1 MSKKISECDNNWTN
15 TPTMF
20 IADKLYVDDFI
31 PMVNKCSTV
40 DEFNT
45 GAKEIIMNRIGS
57 YKSYI
62 DDTCL
67 DPNNDLKLLAI
78 SALDNVDVE
87 KILQVVTSC
96 FQQEIL
102 LYQLESKV
110 RNIVKELKYC
120 RYNKIVDL
128 IRY

>member
-1 MSKKISECDNNWTN
+1 MSKKISECDSNWTN
-15 TPTMF
+15 APTMF

-31 PMVNKCSTV
+31 PMVNTCSTV

-45 GAKEIIMNRIGS
+45 GANEIIMNKIGS
-57 YKSYI
+57 YRSYI

-67 DPNNDLKLLAI
+67 NQNNDLKLLAI

-87 KILQVVTSC
+87 KILQVVTLC

>member
-87 KILQVVTSC
+87 KILQAVTSC

>member
-15 TPTMF
+15 IPTMF
-20 IADKLYVDDFI
+20 IADKLHIDDFI
-31 PMVNKCSTV
+31 SMVNTCSTV

-45 GAKEIIMNRIGS
+45 GAKEIIMNKIES

>member
-15 TPTMF
+15 AQTMF

-31 PMVNKCSTV
+31 PMVNTCSTV
-40 DEFNT
+40 NEFNT
-45 GAKEIIMNRIGS
+45 GANEIIMNKIGS
-57 YKSYI
+57 CKSYI
-62 DDTCL
+62 DDICL

-120 RYNKIVDL
+120 RYNNIVDL

>member
-31 PMVNKCSTV
+31 PMVNTCSTV
-40 DEFNT
+40 DEFNI
-45 GAKEIIMNRIGS
+45 GAKEIIMNKIGS
-57 YKSYI
+57 CKSCI
-62 DDTCL
+62 DDICL

-87 KILQVVTSC
+87 KILQAVTSC

>member
-1 MSKKISECDNNWTN
+1 MSKKISECDSNWTN

-31 PMVNKCSTV
+31 PMVNTCSTV

-45 GAKEIIMNRIGS
+45 GANEIIMNKIES

-62 DDTCL
+62 DDICL

-87 KILQVVTSC
+87 KILQAVTSC

-110 RNIVKELKYC
+110 RNIVKELKCC
-120 RYNKIVDL
+120 RYNNIVDL

>member
-1 MSKKISECDNNWTN
+1 MSKKISDCDNNWTN
-15 TPTMF
+15 AQTMF

-31 PMVNKCSTV
+31 PMVNTCSTV

-45 GAKEIIMNRIGS
+45 GANEIIMNKIES
-57 YKSYI
+57 CKSYI
-62 DDTCL
+62 DDICL

-120 RYNKIVDL
+120 RYNNIVDL

>member
-15 TPTMF
+15 APTMF

-31 PMVNKCSTV
+31 PIVNTCSTV

-45 GAKEIIMNRIGS
+45 GAKEIIMNKIGS

-62 DDTCL
+62 DDICL
-67 DPNNDLKLLAI
+67 DQNNDLKLLAI

-87 KILQVVTSC
+87 KILQAVTSC

>member
-31 PMVNKCSTV
+31 PMVDKCSTI

-45 GAKEIIMNRIGS
+45 GAKEIIMNKIES

-62 DDTCL
+62 DNTYL
-67 DPNNDLKLLAI
+67 DSNNDMKLLA
-78 SALDNVDVE
+78 STALDNVDVE

-102 LYQLESKV
+102 LYQLENKV

>member
-15 TPTMF
+15 APTMF

-31 PMVNKCSTV
+31 PMVNTCSTV

-45 GAKEIIMNRIGS
+45 GANEIIMNKIGS
-57 YKSYI
+57 CKSYI
-62 DDTCL
+62 DDICL
-67 DPNNDLKLLAI
+67 DANNDFKLLAI

-110 RNIVKELKYC
+110 SNIVKELKYC

>member
-15 TPTMF
+15 IPTMF

-31 PMVNKCSTV
+31 PMVNTCSTV
-40 DEFNT
+40 DELNT
-45 GAKEIIMNRIGS
+45 GSKEIIMNKIES
-57 YKSYI
+57 YKSYV
-62 DDTCL
+62 DDICL

>member
-1 MSKKISECDNNWTN
+1 MSKKISDCDNNWTN
-15 TPTMF
+15 SPTMF

-31 PMVNKCSTV
+31 PMVNTCSTV

-45 GAKEIIMNRIGS
+45 GANEIIMNKIES
-57 YKSYI
+57 CKSYI
-62 DDTCL
+62 DDICL

-120 RYNKIVDL
+120 RYNKIVEL

>member
-31 PMVNKCSTV
+31 PMVNTCSTV

-45 GAKEIIMNRIGS
+45 GAKEIIMNKIGS
-57 YKSYI
+57 CKSHI
-62 DDTCL
+62 DDIYL

-120 RYNKIVDL
+120 RYNKILD
-128 IRY
+128 

>member
-15 TPTMF
+15 IPTMF

-31 PMVNKCSTV
+31 PMVNTCSTI

-45 GAKEIIMNRIGS
+45 GANEIIMNKIES

-62 DDTCL
+62 DDICL
-67 DPNNDLKLLAI
+67 DQNNDLKLLAI

>member
-1 MSKKISECDNNWTN
+1 MSKKISECDSNWTN

-31 PMVNKCSTV
+31 PMVNTCSTV

-45 GAKEIIMNRIGS
+45 GANEIIMNKIES
-57 YKSYI
+57 CKSYI
-62 DDTCL
+62 DDICL

>member
-31 PMVNKCSTV
+31 PMVNTCSTV

-45 GAKEIIMNRIGS
+45 GAKEIIMNKIGS

-102 LYQLESKV
+102 LYQLESRV

>member
-1 MSKKISECDNNWTN
+1 MSKKISECDSNWTN

-31 PMVNKCSTV
+31 PMVNTCSTV

-45 GAKEIIMNRIGS
+45 GANEIIMNKIES
-57 YKSYI
+57 CKSYI

>member
-1 MSKKISECDNNWTN
+1 M
-15 TPTMF
+15 
-20 IADKLYVDDFI
+20 
-31 PMVNKCSTV
+31 NK
-40 DEFNT
+40 
-45 GAKEIIMNRIGS
+45 IGS

-62 DDTCL
+62 DDICL

>member
-20 IADKLYVDDFI
+20 VADKLYVDDFI
-31 PMVNKCSTV
+31 QMVDTCSTV

-45 GAKEIIMNRIGS
+45 RAKEIIMNKIGS
-57 YKSYI
+57 CKSYI
-62 DDTCL
+62 DDKCL

-102 LYQLESKV
+102 LYQLESRV

>member
-1 MSKKISECDNNWTN
+1 MSKKIFECDNNWTN

-31 PMVNKCSTV
+31 PMVNTCSTV

-45 GAKEIIMNRIGS
+45 GAKEIIMNKIGS

-102 LYQLESKV
+102 LYQLESRV
-110 RNIVKELKYC
+110 SNIVKELKCC

>member
-15 TPTMF
+15 NPTMF

-31 PMVNKCSTV
+31 PMVNTCSTV

-45 GAKEIIMNRIGS
+45 GANEIIMNKIES
-57 YKSYI
+57 CKSYI
-62 DDTCL
+62 DDICL

-128 IRY
+128 IKY

>member
-1 MSKKISECDNNWTN
+1 MSKKISECDSNWTN

-31 PMVNKCSTV
+31 PMVNTCSTV

-45 GAKEIIMNRIGS
+45 GAKEIIMNKIGS

-102 LYQLESKV
+102 LYQLESRV

>member
-31 PMVNKCSTV
+31 LMVNKCSTV

-45 GAKEIIMNRIGS
+45 GAKEIIMNKIGS
-57 YKSYI
+57 CKSYI
-62 DDTCL
+62 DDICL
-67 DPNNDLKLLAI
+67 DQNNDLKLLAI
-78 SALDNVDVE
+78 TALNNVDVE

-102 LYQLESKV
+102 LYQLENKV

>member
-1 MSKKISECDNNWTN
+1 MSKKISECDSNWTN
-15 TPTMF
+15 APTMF

-31 PMVNKCSTV
+31 PMVNTCSTV

-45 GAKEIIMNRIGS
+45 GAKEIIMNKIGS

-62 DDTCL
+62 DDICL
-67 DPNNDLKLLAI
+67 NQNNDLKLLAI

>member
-20 IADKLYVDDFI
+20 VADKLYVDDFI
-31 PMVNKCSTV
+31 TMVNACSTV

-45 GAKEIIMNRIGS
+45 GAKEIIMNKIGS
-57 YKSYI
+57 CKSYI
-62 DDTCL
+62 DDICL
-67 DPNNDLKLLAI
+67 DQNNDLKLLAI

>member
-15 TPTMF
+15 IPTMF

-31 PMVNKCSTV
+31 PMVNTCSTI

-45 GAKEIIMNRIGS
+45 GANEIIMNKIES

-62 DDTCL
+62 DDICL

>member
-15 TPTMF
+15 APTMF

-31 PMVNKCSTV
+31 PMVNTCSTV

-45 GAKEIIMNRIGS
+45 GANEIIMNKIES
-57 YKSYI
+57 CKSYI

-120 RYNKIVDL
+120 RSNKILD
-128 IRY
+128 

>member
-45 GAKEIIMNRIGS
+45 GAKEIIMNKIGS
-57 YKSYI
+57 CKSYI
-62 DDTCL
+62 DDIYL

-102 LYQLESKV
+102 LYQLENRV

>member
-15 TPTMF
+15 THTMF

-45 GAKEIIMNRIGS
+45 GAREIIMNKIGS

-62 DDTCL
+62 DDTYL
-67 DPNNDLKLLAI
+67 DSNNDMKLLAI

-102 LYQLESKV
+102 LYQLENKV

>member
-1 MSKKISECDNNWTN
+1 MSK
-15 TPTMF
+15 
-20 IADKLYVDDFI
+20 
-31 PMVNKCSTV
+31 
-40 DEFNT
+40 
-45 GAKEIIMNRIGS
+45 IGS

-62 DDTCL
+62 DDTYL
-67 DPNNDLKLLAI
+67 DSNNDMKLLAI
-78 SALDNVDVE
+78 TALDNVDVE

-102 LYQLESKV
+102 LYQLENKV

>member
-15 TPTMF
+15 IPTMF
-20 IADKLYVDDFI
+20 IADKLHIDDFI
-31 PMVNKCSTV
+31 SMVNTCSTV

-45 GAKEIIMNRIGS
+45 GAKEIIMNKIES

-110 RNIVKELKYC
+110 CNIVKELKYC

>member
-1 MSKKISECDNNWTN
+1 MSKKISECDSNWTN

-31 PMVNKCSTV
+31 PMVNTCSTV

-45 GAKEIIMNRIGS
+45 GANEIIMNKIES
-57 YKSYI
+57 CKSYI

-128 IRY
+128 IKY

>member
-15 TPTMF
+15 APTMF

-31 PMVNKCSTV
+31 PMVNTCSTV

-45 GAKEIIMNRIGS
+45 GANEIIMNKIES
-57 YKSYI
+57 CKSYI
-62 DDTCL
+62 DDICL

-102 LYQLESKV
+102 LYQLENKV

-120 RYNKIVDL
+120 RYNNIVDL

>member
-45 GAKEIIMNRIGS
+45 GAKEIIMNKIGS
-57 YKSYI
+57 CKSYI
-62 DDTCL
+62 DDICL
-67 DPNNDLKLLAI
+67 DQNNDLKLLAI
-78 SALDNVDVE
+78 TALNNVDVE

-102 LYQLESKV
+102 LYQLENKV

-128 IRY
+128 LRY

>member
-31 PMVNKCSTV
+31 PMVNTCSTV

-45 GAKEIIMNRIGS
+45 GAKEIIMNKIGS

-102 LYQLESKV
+102 LYQLESRV
-110 RNIVKELKYC
+110 RNIVKELKCC

>member
-31 PMVNKCSTV
+31 SIVNTCSTV

-45 GAKEIIMNRIGS
+45 GAKEIIMNKIGS

>member
-15 TPTMF
+15 APTMF

-31 PMVNKCSTV
+31 PMINTCSTV

-45 GAKEIIMNRIGS
+45 GANEIIMNKIGS
-57 YKSYI
+57 CKSYI
-62 DDTCL
+62 DDICL
-67 DPNNDLKLLAI
+67 DQNNDLKLLAT

-102 LYQLESKV
+102 LYQLENRV

-120 RYNKIVDL
+120 RSNKILD
-128 IRY
+128 

>member
-31 PMVNKCSTV
+31 SMVNTCSTV

-45 GAKEIIMNRIGS
+45 GAKEIIMNKIGS
-57 YKSYI
+57 CKSYI

-67 DPNNDLKLLAI
+67 DQNNDLKLLAI

>member
-1 MSKKISECDNNWTN
+1 MSKKISECENNWTN
-15 TPTMF
+15 VPTMF

-31 PMVNKCSTV
+31 PMVNTCSTV

-45 GAKEIIMNRIGS
+45 GAKEIIMNKIGS

-102 LYQLESKV
+102 LYQLESRV
-110 RNIVKELKYC
+110 RNIVKELKCC

>member
-31 PMVNKCSTV
+31 PMVNTCSTV

-45 GAKEIIMNRIGS
+45 GAKEIIMNTIES
-57 YKSYI
+57 YKSYV
-62 DDTCL
+62 DDICL